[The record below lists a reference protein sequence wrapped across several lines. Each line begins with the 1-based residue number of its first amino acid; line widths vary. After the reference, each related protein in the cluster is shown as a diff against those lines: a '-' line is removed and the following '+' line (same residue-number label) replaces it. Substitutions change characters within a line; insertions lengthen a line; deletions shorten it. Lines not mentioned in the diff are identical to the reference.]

1 MLEGLNAPVSNIGH
15 TINPIHEHNASRL
28 TKPGAITLMSDVDK
42 FLSYV
47 VRPMTYA
54 SYVVPLMAS
63 KEA

>member
-42 FLSYV
+42 FL
-47 VRPMTYA
+47 A
-54 SYVVPLMAS
+54 
-63 KEA
+63 